1 MLYISRVK
9 NDNLRYFSMIKWLA
23 GVTASLF
30 VFAVCIV
37 ARADEPSVNLKGIW
51 TGYVIR
57 HVTQNG
63 FVPFYSGMR
72 LLIEE
77 QTGTQFKG
85 YLINDLGRDETKEQ
99 FTGAIDLKNEYLYL
113 RFASGDVS
121 IGQITK
127 ENRLVLII
135 ADSNKDIVTVFK
147 LRKTPAP

>member
-1 MLYISRVK
+1 
-9 NDNLRYFSMIKWLA
+9 MIKWLA
-23 GVTASLF
+23 GVTASVIF
-30 VFAVCIV
+30 FAVCI
-37 ARADEPSVNLKGIW
+37 AAHADEPIVDLKGIW

-85 YLINDLGRDETKEQ
+85 YLINDLGRDETRAQ
-99 FTGAIDLKNEYLYL
+99 ISGAIDLKNEYLYL

-121 IGQITK
+121 IGQITTD
-127 ENRLVLII
+127 NRLILIV

-147 LRKTPAP
+147 LRKTAAP